1 MHDRRVRPLALAQR
15 VEPAGH
21 GSLHPSGK
29 VFSLSGPFHY
39 PACHDTPNCQP
50 QGILRLQQL
59 PTLRI
64 LYGCFLQI
72 IILVMYFARLD
83 LASEFL
89 SVVTAAQV
97 LLLYWR
103 IQFWARAFQPLK
115 NRCAVCS
122 YLCML
127 MLCDAMYTYVCSYLP
142 CSYLFCCL
150 RMPSST
156 RIGWA

>member
-1 MHDRRVRPLALAQR
+1 MR
-15 VEPAGH
+15 
-21 GSLHPSGK
+21 
-29 VFSLSGPFHY
+29 
-39 PACHDTPNCQP
+39 P

-97 LLLYWR
+97 LLLYWW
-103 IQFWARAFQPLK
+103 QLG
-115 NRCAVCS
+115 VS
-122 YLCML
+122 
-127 MLCDAMYTYVCSYLP
+127 
-142 CSYLFCCL
+142 
-150 RMPSST
+150 
-156 RIGWA
+156 